1 VFIEQIRYL
10 DKTQHVCS
18 VAHSGSCVVIVVMF
32 FFTLLQ
38 LVFSNI
44 CKEYDIILMIFVVNE
59 IEHDVKQDKG
69 HDKLQTNWQH
79 EVVHKV

>member
-1 VFIEQIRYL
+1 
-10 DKTQHVCS
+10 
-18 VAHSGSCVVIVVMF
+18 MF